1 MNKFLLFIK
10 TMPFVFLT
18 IVFSFLYLFSFV
30 VQYIYIN
37 KNLKEIC
44 KIMFK
49 YDDLYKA
56 PLNYFDF
63 YFLSALPLV
72 FWRETLNIK
81 KGTKFK
87 KLYGKEFYFKIE
99 RHKLNKLLHQNSY
112 FFYIQYLVFLFG
124 ILSMIFIAI
133 ACFLIKFN

>member
-63 YFLSALPLV
+63 YFLSTLPLV

-87 KLYGKEFYFKIE
+87 KLYRKEFYFKIE
-99 RHKLNKLLHQNSY
+99 RHQLNKLLHQNPY
-112 FFYIQYLVFLFG
+112 LFYIQYLVFLFG

>member
-10 TMPFVFLT
+10 IMPFVFLT

-72 FWRETLNIK
+72 FWRKTLNI
-81 KGTKFK
+81 
-87 KLYGKEFYFKIE
+87 LS
-99 RHKLNKLLHQNSY
+99 RSY
-112 FFYIQYLVFLFG
+112 LF
-124 ILSMIFIAI
+124 
-133 ACFLIKFN
+133 

>member
-1 MNKFLLFIK
+1 
-10 TMPFVFLT
+10 
-18 IVFSFLYLFSFV
+18 
-30 VQYIYIN
+30 
-37 KNLKEIC
+37 
-44 KIMFK
+44 MFK

-99 RHKLNKLLHQNSY
+99 RHQLNKLLHQNPY
-112 FFYIQYLVFLFG
+112 FFYIQYFVFFSGIFSLLF
-124 ILSMIFIAI
+124 MAI
-133 ACFLIKFN
+133 GCFLIKFS